1 MIPKRKFF
9 TKATFFE
16 AVIRKRITKIGNKH
30 ILCDDKGWGDMTI
43 AEYLGKLK
51 TEKNLT
57 QQQIS
62 ELSGIPMGTVSR
74 ILAGQVEC
82 PSFQAVAD
90 ITKALGGSLDEL
102 AGIEPPALPIPP
114 EAATVVRY
122 ERDQTYEDKL
132 VSIYKK
138 SLDDKNRWIFLL
150 FVILLI
156 ILCGIVALLIYDF
169 RNLDIGYIRRQMA
182 AATSE
187 TLRLL
192 KQP

>member
-1 MIPKRKFF
+1 
-9 TKATFFE
+9 
-16 AVIRKRITKIGNKH
+16 
-30 ILCDDKGWGDMTI
+30 MTI

-51 TEKNLT
+51 AEKNLT
-57 QQQIS
+57 QQQIA
-62 ELSGIPMGTVSR
+62 ELSGVPMGTVSR

-102 AGIEPPALPIPP
+102 AGIEPPAPPVLPIPP
-114 EAATVVRY
+114 EAATVIRY

-132 VSIYKK
+132 ASIYKK
-138 SLDDKNRWIFLL
+138 SLDDKNRWIILL

-169 RNLDIGYIRRQMA
+169 RNLDIGYIRKLMA
-182 AATSE
+182 AASNEGMRFVSLMVTA
-187 TLRLL
+187 
-192 KQP
+192 